1 LPVQFQLR
9 FRSDQSFGEDIM
21 TPFENIGGESVAHA
35 VLDDFFQRAQA
46 DDRLADVYGPVITA
60 GGRAFVTVALD
71 AAATAEHPDLEPAL
85 AWLGEVG
92 LGDDE
97 LDLVIGHLAAA
108 LEAVGVNDEVIAE
121 IAEEAEALRDA
132 ALAFDP
138 EDDEDEDEDEEVAA

>member
-1 LPVQFQLR
+1 
-9 FRSDQSFGEDIM
+9 M
-21 TPFENIGGESVAHA
+21 TPYETIGGETVAHA

-71 AAATAEHPDLEPAL
+71 AAGTGEHPDLEPAL

-97 LDLVIGHLAAA
+97 LDLIVGHLAAA
-108 LEAVGVNDEVIAE
+108 LEAAGIADETIAE
-121 IAEEAEALRDA
+121 VAEEAEALRDA

-138 EDDEDEDEDEEVAA
+138 EDDDDEDEDEEAAA